1 MLLYKLGYFATS
13 LAGHDKGR
21 VYMIVSEEGEKLGL
35 CDGTHRCLNNPK
47 YKKKK
52 HVQMMRS
59 ERMAEAFPELITS
72 EDGNLRIREAIA
84 DLEKEKKKTIQE
96 EK

>member
-1 MLLYKLGYFATS
+1 MLIYKLGYFATS

-21 VYMIVSEEGEKLGL
+21 LYMIVSEEGEMLGL
-35 CDGTHRCLNNPK
+35 CDGTHRCLDNPK

-59 ERMAEAFPELITS
+59 ETMAEAFPELVTS
-72 EDGNLRIREAIA
+72 PDADQRIRRAIQE
-84 DLEKEKKKTIQE
+84 LEEKKKG
-96 EK
+96 

>member
-21 VYMIVSEEGEKLGL
+21 IYMIVSEEGEMLGL
-35 CDGTHRCLNNPK
+35 CDGIHRCLDNPK

-59 ERMAEAFPELITS
+59 ERMAEAFPELIRA
-72 EDGNLRIREAIA
+72 EDRDFRIRKAIS
-84 DLEKEKKKTIQE
+84 DLEKGKERKQE
-96 EK
+96 ER

>member
-1 MLLYKLGYFATS
+1 MIIYKLGYFAIS

-21 VYMIVSEEGEKLGL
+21 IYMIVSEDGDMLGL
-35 CDGTHRCLNNPK
+35 CDGSYRPMNNLK

-59 ERMAEAFPELITS
+59 EKTAEAFSELMRS
-72 EDGNLRIREAIA
+72 GDA
-84 DLEKEKKKTIQE
+84 DLAVRMAISDLKKERERNQKE
-96 EK
+96 E